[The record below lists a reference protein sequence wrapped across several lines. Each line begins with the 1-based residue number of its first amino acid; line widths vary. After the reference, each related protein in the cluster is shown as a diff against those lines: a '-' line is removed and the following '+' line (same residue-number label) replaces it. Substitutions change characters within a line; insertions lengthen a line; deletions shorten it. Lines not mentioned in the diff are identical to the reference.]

1 MPKTKKQRLVSQEKL
16 KKHKVSPVKK
26 KALAD
31 LVKTIEQSATVLLT
45 SSASIPSAQLQKMR
59 QEIKKI
65 GKFSAVKKNLMI
77 RALDSSKT
85 EGISELKP
93 FVGANSMIIFSEE
106 DAFDLASILAQYK
119 YPAKAK
125 SGQIADK
132 DITIDAGP
140 TDLMPGPA
148 ITELSNV
155 GLKVGVE
162 GGKIAIK
169 APYKVVKNGEKIS
182 KQVAE
187 VLSKLGI
194 MPFTIGLK
202 VVAVYDSKNKK
213 VFANI
218 EINKDDAIKQLVS
231 ALIEAKKFAVKI
243 AYPNADTIKRILAK
257 ASIEEGAIA
266 KLLNSGSANQSEKAE
281 SQNTQIN

>member
-1 MPKTKKQRLVSQEKL
+1 MAKTKKQKITAQEKL
-16 KKHKVSPVKK
+16 KKHKISPIKK
-26 KALAD
+26 KALID
-31 LVKTIEQSATVLLT
+31 LVKLIDQSSTVLLT
-45 SSASIPSAQLQKMR
+45 SSANIPSAQLQKMR

-65 GKFSAVKKNLMI
+65 GKFRAVKKNLMMK
-77 RALDSSKT
+77 AVEDSKK
-85 EGISELKP
+85 EGLIELKK
-93 FVGANSMIIFSEE
+93 FIGANSMIIFSDN
-106 DAFDLASILAQYK
+106 DAFELAAMLSQYK

-125 SGQIADK
+125 SGQISNK

-169 APYKVVKNGEKIS
+169 EAHTIVKNGEKIS

-187 VLSKLGI
+187 VISKLGI

-202 VVAVYDSKNKK
+202 VIAVYDSKDKK
-213 VFANI
+213 IFANI
-218 EINKDDAIKQLVS
+218 DINKDEAVKQLVS
-231 ALIEAKKFAVKI
+231 ALINARGFAI
-243 AYPNADTIKRILAK
+243 NIGYPTAETIKRILAK

-266 KLLNSGSANQSEKAE
+266 KLLNPESANQSESTE
-281 SQNTQIN
+281 QNNQIN